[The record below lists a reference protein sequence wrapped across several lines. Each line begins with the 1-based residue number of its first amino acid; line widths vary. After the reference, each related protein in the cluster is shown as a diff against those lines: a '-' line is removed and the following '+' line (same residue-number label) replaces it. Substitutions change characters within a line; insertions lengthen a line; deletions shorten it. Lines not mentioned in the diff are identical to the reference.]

1 MNIFGRVFGGLLVL
15 ISLGW
20 LASIAGIRPGFMG
33 SNQISSDNKTGVTN
47 LNTPVKANATGA
59 APVNGGKATTAKLNA
74 GTQKT
79 AVSGQTTTAQAT
91 QGETTG
97 QPNSQTEVEKNP
109 RAAGTGTQAVGNAAP
124 AAAPASPAP
133 VAPAAP
139 VAAGW

>member
-33 SNQISSDNKTGVTN
+33 SNQISSDNKTGATN
-47 LNTPVKANATGA
+47 LNTPVKASATGA

-74 GTQKT
+74 GTPKT
-79 AVSGQTTTAQAT
+79 AVSGQTTAQAT

-97 QPNSQTEVEKNP
+97 QPESQTEVEKNP
-109 RAAGTGTQAVGNAAP
+109 RAAGTGTKAVGNAAP
-124 AAAPASPAP
+124 AAPAPVAPAP